1 MDMVEVDFLAEGKIV
16 KVGELILVGTK
27 KNEVEQ
33 KSAEKIYTI
42 G

>member
-1 MDMVEVDFLAEGKIV
+1 MDMVAVDFLAEGKTV

-27 KNEVEQ
+27 KNEDEQ
-33 KSAEKIYTI
+33 KSVEKIYTI